1 MNQSPEAVPAQSAAP
16 LAPQDTST
24 QARVIKMIAELAA
37 VRPAEI
43 KLQDRLRE
51 DLGLD
56 SVCSMEL
63 LSMLAEQ
70 LDLDV
75 QIEEAMRVS
84 TVGAA
89 IEMVEAH
96 LAQKRAGA

>member
-1 MNQSPEAVPAQSAAP
+1 MTSTPAPAVVQSPAAQAAG
-16 LAPQDTST
+16 QST
-24 QARVIKMIAELAA
+24 EQRVVEMISQLAA
-37 VRPAEI
+37 VRPSEI

-75 QIEEAMRVS
+75 QIEEAMRVT

-89 IEMVEAH
+89 VEMVEAH
-96 LAQKRAGA
+96 LQRKLAGA